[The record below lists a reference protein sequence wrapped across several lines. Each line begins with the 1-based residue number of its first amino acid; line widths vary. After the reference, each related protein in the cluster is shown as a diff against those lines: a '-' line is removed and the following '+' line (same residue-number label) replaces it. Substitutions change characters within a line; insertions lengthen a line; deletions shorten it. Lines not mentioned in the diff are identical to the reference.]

1 MEGSDKDIFLNTII
15 EMIQTNFEAVAKFE
29 VSRINSFLEKAL
41 IIDDE
46 DVNSE
51 AGMNDNNEEQ
61 AEE

>member
-61 AEE
+61 VEE